1 MLRLII
7 DVLVT
12 SGLLYALATALP
24 GVRLKSFG
32 TALIVVLVYGL
43 LNYFL
48 FWLIALIAFIPMLLS
63 FGLFGLV
70 INAFLLWLTD
80 KLIDDFEIDSIRMT
94 LVMAVLLTV
103 GKVVLRAIL
112 LRSTVRQE
120 NLEGALA
127 SYPLPLVR
135 VRVDGLHGE
144 CVLATTPPD
153 VCDRFFEFSFHI
165 VLESDPI
172 LL

>member
-1 MLRLII
+1 MPRLII

-103 GKVVLRAIL
+103 GKVVLQAIL
-112 LRSTVRQE
+112 
-120 NLEGALA
+120 
-127 SYPLPLVR
+127 
-135 VRVDGLHGE
+135 
-144 CVLATTPPD
+144 
-153 VCDRFFEFSFHI
+153 
-165 VLESDPI
+165 
-172 LL
+172 

>member
-1 MLRLII
+1 MLTLII

-12 SGLLYALATALP
+12 SGLLYSLATALP

-32 TALIVVLVYGL
+32 TALTVVLVYGL

-70 INAFLLWLTD
+70 INAFLLWMTD
-80 KLIDDFEIDSIRMT
+80 KLIDDFEIDSVRMT
-94 LVMAVLLTV
+94 LLMAVLLTV

-112 LRSTVRQE
+112 
-120 NLEGALA
+120 
-127 SYPLPLVR
+127 
-135 VRVDGLHGE
+135 
-144 CVLATTPPD
+144 
-153 VCDRFFEFSFHI
+153 
-165 VLESDPI
+165 
-172 LL
+172 

>member
-7 DVLVT
+7 EVFVT

-32 TALIVVLVYGL
+32 TALVVVLVYGV

-48 FWLIALIAFIPMLLS
+48 FWLVALIAFIPMLLS

-80 KLIDDFEIDSIRMT
+80 KLMDDFEIGSLRTT
-94 LVMAVLLTV
+94 LLIAILLTV
-103 GKVVLRAIL
+103 AKVMLRAIL
-112 LRSTVRQE
+112 
-120 NLEGALA
+120 
-127 SYPLPLVR
+127 
-135 VRVDGLHGE
+135 
-144 CVLATTPPD
+144 
-153 VCDRFFEFSFHI
+153 
-165 VLESDPI
+165 
-172 LL
+172 

>member
-7 DVLVT
+7 EVFLT

-32 TALIVVLVYGL
+32 TALVVVLVYGV

-48 FWLIALIAFIPMLLS
+48 FWLVALIAFIPMLLS

-80 KLIDDFEIDSIRMT
+80 KLIDDFEIDALRTT
-94 LVMAVLLTV
+94 LLIAILLTV
-103 GKVVLRAIL
+103 AKVVLRAIL
-112 LRSTVRQE
+112 
-120 NLEGALA
+120 
-127 SYPLPLVR
+127 
-135 VRVDGLHGE
+135 
-144 CVLATTPPD
+144 
-153 VCDRFFEFSFHI
+153 
-165 VLESDPI
+165 
-172 LL
+172 

>member
-7 DVLVT
+7 EVFVT

-32 TALIVVLVYGL
+32 TALVVVLVYGV

-48 FWLIALIAFIPMLLS
+48 FWLVALIAFIPMLLS

-80 KLIDDFEIDSIRMT
+80 KLIDDFEIHSLRTT
-94 LVMAVLLTV
+94 LLIAVLLTV
-103 GKVVLRAIL
+103 AKVVLRAIL
-112 LRSTVRQE
+112 
-120 NLEGALA
+120 
-127 SYPLPLVR
+127 
-135 VRVDGLHGE
+135 
-144 CVLATTPPD
+144 
-153 VCDRFFEFSFHI
+153 
-165 VLESDPI
+165 
-172 LL
+172 

>member
-1 MLRLII
+1 MLTLII

-32 TALIVVLVYGL
+32 AALTVVLVYGL

-70 INAFLLWLTD
+70 INAFLLWMTD
-80 KLIDDFEIDSIRMT
+80 KLIDDFEIDSVRMT
-94 LVMAVLLTV
+94 LLMAVLLTV
-103 GKVVLRAIL
+103 GKVVRRAIL
-112 LRSTVRQE
+112 
-120 NLEGALA
+120 
-127 SYPLPLVR
+127 
-135 VRVDGLHGE
+135 
-144 CVLATTPPD
+144 
-153 VCDRFFEFSFHI
+153 
-165 VLESDPI
+165 
-172 LL
+172 

>member
-24 GVRLKSFG
+24 GVRLKSFS

-103 GKVVLRAIL
+103 GKVVLQAIL
-112 LRSTVRQE
+112 
-120 NLEGALA
+120 
-127 SYPLPLVR
+127 
-135 VRVDGLHGE
+135 
-144 CVLATTPPD
+144 
-153 VCDRFFEFSFHI
+153 
-165 VLESDPI
+165 
-172 LL
+172 

>member
-80 KLIDDFEIDSIRMT
+80 KLIDDFEIDSVRMT

-103 GKVVLRAIL
+103 GKVVLQAIL
-112 LRSTVRQE
+112 
-120 NLEGALA
+120 
-127 SYPLPLVR
+127 
-135 VRVDGLHGE
+135 
-144 CVLATTPPD
+144 
-153 VCDRFFEFSFHI
+153 
-165 VLESDPI
+165 
-172 LL
+172 

>member
-1 MLRLII
+1 MLTLII

-32 TALIVVLVYGL
+32 TALTVVLVYGL

-70 INAFLLWLTD
+70 INAFLLWVTD
-80 KLIDDFEIDSIRMT
+80 KLVDDFEIDSVRMT
-94 LVMAVLLTV
+94 LLMAVLLTV

-112 LRSTVRQE
+112 
-120 NLEGALA
+120 
-127 SYPLPLVR
+127 
-135 VRVDGLHGE
+135 
-144 CVLATTPPD
+144 
-153 VCDRFFEFSFHI
+153 
-165 VLESDPI
+165 
-172 LL
+172 